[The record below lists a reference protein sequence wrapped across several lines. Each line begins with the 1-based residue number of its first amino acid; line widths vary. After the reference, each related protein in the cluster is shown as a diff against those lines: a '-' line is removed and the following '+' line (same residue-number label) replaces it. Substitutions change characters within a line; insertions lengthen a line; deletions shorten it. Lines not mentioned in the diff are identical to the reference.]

1 MREESRRH
9 KKALDAFNKGKVKKA
24 RKILLELRNTMQD
37 DRLKVDVDLALV
49 SCLNQADDHGLL
61 LEITTEGIALS
72 EKHALPD
79 AQAVF
84 CGRKAV
90 TLLQKQSS
98 IIHRMKCVKLPPEWF
113 EFATEREENEYQK
126 LKDGLKNIGLEA
138 DSLLDKARELA
149 SKDPAVQFQ
158 LLFEEAQVRNQML
171 DAFFFIHQRPSKLGF
186 KLRRWTMSR
195 ERRLE
200 LARRLDEI
208 KTLYLLAAQK
218 LNETGDETGFAYCYF
233 NLALAYRGLWK
244 YRIADSYFRKAEEV
258 ATRHKLRQIL
268 RGIAEVRK
276 DLNQTNI
283 LGEDVEY
290 KDFLVGL

>member
-1 MREESRRH
+1 MREDSRKH
-9 KKALDAFNKGKVKKA
+9 KKALDAFGKGKIKKA
-24 RKILLELRNTMQD
+24 RKILLELREAMQD

-49 SCLNQADDHGLL
+49 SCLNQVDDHGLL
-61 LEITTEGIALS
+61 LEVTAEGMALAQ
-72 EKHALPD
+72 KLILPD
-79 AQAVF
+79 AEAVF

-98 IIHRMKCVKLPPEWF
+98 IIHRMKCIKLPPEWF
-113 EFATEREENEYQK
+113 EFATERERDEYQK
-126 LKDGLKNIGLEA
+126 LKEGLKKIGLEA
-138 DSLLDKARELA
+138 DSLLNRARALA
-149 SKDPAVQFQ
+149 SKDPAMQFQ

-186 KLRRWTMSR
+186 KWRLWTMNR
-195 ERRLE
+195 EHRLE

-208 KTLYLLAAQK
+208 RSLYLLAAQK

-244 YRIADSYFRKAEEV
+244 YRIADSYLRKAEEV

-268 RGIAEVRK
+268 CGIAEVRK
-276 DLNQTNI
+276 DLSQSNI
-283 LGEDVEY
+283 SGEDAGY